1 MISREFNK
9 NKLKEEKQHK
19 KQKLQ
24 TRKPY
29 LVSKKKQTCSCKK
42 NIFLKNLFKKL
53 QTNNKKPQAMLVVF

>member
-9 NKLKEEKQHK
+9 NTLKEEKQHK

-24 TRKPY
+24 TRKSY
-29 LVSKKKQTCSCKK
+29 LVSKKKQTCSFKK
-42 NIFLKNLFKKL
+42 NNFLKNLFKKL

>member
-19 KQKLQ
+19 KRKLQ

-29 LVSKKKQTCSCKK
+29 LVSKKEQTRSCKK
-42 NIFLKNLFKKL
+42 KHFFKKL
-53 QTNNKKPQAMLVVF
+53 I